1 MSLKTAARM
10 ACASRLAR
18 APSRLRVRSGLEAG
32 FTLIEVMV
40 AIVILSFGM
49 LGVAAL
55 MVTGIQFT
63 HSAQQ
68 RTIATQ
74 LAYDMVD
81 RMRANQAEWSMTGG
95 NADAGINYDRPST
108 DPGAVGSPYL
118 VEKTACIGYAAAG
131 TGCATADMASQ
142 DLYEWQLALKARL
155 GKGVGIVCRDS
166 SNKTGTYKGGAIT
179 HECDGIGPKYAIKIY
194 WLDDRTTEDTNNSSS
209 LNPNEGYRVFMTT
222 FIP

>member
-1 MSLKTAARM
+1 MTTQTRFRHPALSG
-10 ACASRLAR
+10 SRG
-18 APSRLRVRSGLEAG
+18 PTEAG

-74 LAYDMVD
+74 LAYDMID
-81 RMRANQAEWSMTGG
+81 RMRSNQADWSMSGG
-95 NADAGINYDRPST
+95 NADAGINYHLPSS
-108 DPGAVGSPYL
+108 DPLAAGSPYL
-118 VEKTACIGYAAAG
+118 NEKTDCFSYSAAA
-131 TGCATADMASQ
+131 TGCSAADMASQ
-142 DLYEWQLALKARL
+142 DAYEWQQAIRARL
-155 GKGVGIVCRDS
+155 GNAVGIVCRDN
-166 SNKTGTYKGGAIT
+166 SNLPGSYSGSLVT
-179 HECDGIGPKYAIKIY
+179 HQCNGVGPKYAIKIY
-194 WLDDRTTEDTNNSSS
+194 WLDDRSTDDPTA
-209 LNPNEGYRVFMTT
+209 NPNSGYRVFMTT

>member
-1 MSLKTAARM
+1 MKTRV
-10 ACASRLAR
+10 S
-18 APSRLRVRSGLEAG
+18 PTPHLRHGGDRHAFEAG

-74 LAYDMVD
+74 LAYDMID
-81 RMRANQAEWSMTGG
+81 RMRSNQADWSMSGG
-95 NADAGINYDRPST
+95 NADAGVNYNMPST
-108 DPGAVGSPYL
+108 DPYAVGSPYL
-118 VEKTACIGYAAAG
+118 NETQACIGYTAAG
-131 TGCATADMASQ
+131 TGCNTTGMASQ
-142 DLYEWQLALKARL
+142 DAYEWQRTIRARL
-155 GKGVGIVCRDS
+155 ANGVGIVCRDN
-166 SNKTGTYKGGAIT
+166 SNSPGTYSGVTIT
-179 HECDGIGPKYAIKIY
+179 HQCNGVGPKYAIKIY
-194 WLDDRTTEDTNNSSS
+194 WLDDRSSDSTTV
-209 LNPNEGYRVFMTT
+209 NPNGGYRVFMTT

>member
-1 MSLKTAARM
+1 MTGQARRRHPPR
-10 ACASRLAR
+10 CGSRG
-18 APSRLRVRSGLEAG
+18 PTEAG

-74 LAYDMVD
+74 LAYDMID
-81 RMRANQAEWSMTGG
+81 RMRSNQADWSMSGG
-95 NADAGINYDRPST
+95 NADAGINYDKPSS
-108 DPGAVGSPYL
+108 DPRAAGSPYL
-118 VEKTACIGYAAAG
+118 VEKTDCIGYSAAA
-131 TGCATADMASQ
+131 TGCSPTDMASQ
-142 DLYEWQLALKARL
+142 DAFEWQRAIQARL
-155 GKGVGIVCRDS
+155 GEKAVGIVCRDN
-166 SNKTGTYKGGAIT
+166 SNNPGTYSGSLIT
-179 HECDGIGPKYAIKIY
+179 HQCNGIGPKYAIKIY
-194 WLDDRTTEDTNNSSS
+194 WHDDRSTDDTTV
-209 LNPNEGYRVFMTT
+209 NPNSGYRVFMTT

>member
-1 MSLKTAARM
+1 MNARN
-10 ACASRLAR
+10 CHRTRLGRRDMRNA
-18 APSRLRVRSGLEAG
+18 LEAG

-74 LAYDMVD
+74 LAYDMID
-81 RMRANQAEWSMTGG
+81 RMRSNQADWSMSGG
-95 NADAGINYDRPST
+95 NADAGVNYNLPSS
-108 DPGAVGSPYL
+108 DPNASGSPYL
-118 VEKTACIGYAAAG
+118 ITKPACIGYTAASS
-131 TGCATADMASQ
+131 GCSTTDMASQ
-142 DLYEWQLALKARL
+142 DAYEWQQAIKARL
-155 GKGVGIVCRDS
+155 GNGVGIVCRDN
-166 SNKTGTYKGGAIT
+166 SNLPGTYSGGTVT
-179 HECDGIGPKYAIKIY
+179 HQCNGVGPKYAIKIY
-194 WLDDRTTEDTNNSSS
+194 WLDDRSSDDTAV
-209 LNPNEGYRVFMTT
+209 NPNSGYRVFMTT

>member
-1 MSLKTAARM
+1 MNTHAHQGCRSPRRDARS
-10 ACASRLAR
+10 A
-18 APSRLRVRSGLEAG
+18 LEAG

-74 LAYDMVD
+74 LAYDMID
-81 RMRANQAEWSMTGG
+81 RMRSNQADWSMSGG
-95 NADAGINYDRPST
+95 NADAGINYNLPSS
-108 DPGAVGSPYL
+108 DPNAAGSPYL
-118 VEKTACIGYAAAG
+118 IQKPACVGYTAASAG
-131 TGCATADMASQ
+131 CSTTDMASQ
-142 DLYEWQLALKARL
+142 DAYEWQQAIKTRL
-155 GKGVGIVCRDS
+155 GNGVGVVCRDN
-166 SNKTGTYKGGAIT
+166 SNLPGTYSGGAIT
-179 HECDGIGPKYAIKIY
+179 HQCNGVGPKYAIKIY
-194 WLDDRTTEDTNNSSS
+194 WLDDRSSDDS
-209 LNPNEGYRVFMTT
+209 TVNPNSGYRVFMTT